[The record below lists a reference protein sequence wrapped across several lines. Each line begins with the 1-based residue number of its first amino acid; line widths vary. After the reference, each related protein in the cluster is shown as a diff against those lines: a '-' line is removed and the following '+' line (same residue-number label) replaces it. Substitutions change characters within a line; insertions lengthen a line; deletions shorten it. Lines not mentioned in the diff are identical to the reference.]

1 MAFSGF
7 GGGGNPRYGRDLNG
21 ALPPA
26 TGFSGVNARP
36 GQYYTAGVPGVP
48 GVPSGWPYNQP
59 QYFVGQGQA
68 TNPMHLTA
76 AAAGR
81 QINTINH
88 PPAIAQ
94 GQGPSPTHDRNFRT
108 CSMRNTTGGFGC
120 EPGYNYFFPAEHTKI
135 HVLKTNPT
143 PPWQLPNNF
152 LVSFHAA
159 HVPVNTTVAELMK
172 GFGAKNPLP
181 KKNIITEVC
190 PGGGGKW
197 YKGIEV
203 SGDNMDMMKKP
214 IKELGWDGTRTG
226 LRGQKKVVYIYV
238 QNGKDK

>member
-1 MAFSGF
+1 MSFGGF
-7 GGGGNPRYGRDLNG
+7 GHGGGGGGNPRYGRDANG
-21 ALPPA
+21 PLPPA
-26 TGFSGVNARP
+26 TGGFPGGRP
-36 GQYYTAGVPGVP
+36 VQYYNPAVPG
-48 GVPSGWPYNQP
+48 GWPYAQP
-59 QYFVGQGQA
+59 QYIGQLPVSMAG
-68 TNPMHLTA
+68 NPLYLT
-76 AAAGR
+76 GPQQGN
-81 QINTINH
+81 QIPMINH

-135 HVLKTNPT
+135 HVLKTGPT
-143 PPWQLPNNF
+143 PPWQLPPNF
-152 LVSFHAA
+152 AIQFHAT

-181 KKNIITEVC
+181 KKNVITEVC

-203 SGDNMDMMKKP
+203 SGDNLDMMKKP

-238 QNGKDK
+238 QKG

>member
-1 MAFSGF
+1 MAFNSFGGGT
-7 GGGGNPRYGRDLNG
+7 GGGGNPRYGRDSNG
-21 ALPPA
+21 PLPPA
-26 TGFSGVNARP
+26 TGFPTARP
-36 GQYYTAGVPGVP
+36 MPYYTTAMPG
-48 GVPSGWPYNQP
+48 GWPYAQP
-59 QYFVGQGQA
+59 QYIGHV
-68 TNPMHLTA
+68 PMTLPGNQVYLTA
-76 AAAGR
+76 APPNSA
-81 QINTINH
+81 QIPMINQQ
-88 PPAIAQ
+88 PALTQ
-94 GQGPSPTHDRNFRT
+94 GQGPQPALDRNFRT

-135 HVLKTNPT
+135 HVLKTGPT
-143 PPWQLPNNF
+143 PPWQLPPNF
-152 LVSFHAA
+152 AIQFHAT

-203 SGDNMDMMKKP
+203 SGDNLDMMKKP

-226 LRGQKKVVYIYV
+226 LRGQKKVVYVYV
-238 QNGKDK
+238 QRG